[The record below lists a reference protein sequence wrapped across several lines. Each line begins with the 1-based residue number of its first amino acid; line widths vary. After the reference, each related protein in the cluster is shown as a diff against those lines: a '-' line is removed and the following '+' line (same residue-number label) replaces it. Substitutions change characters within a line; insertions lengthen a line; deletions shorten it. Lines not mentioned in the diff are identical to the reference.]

1 MYKSTAVVADRL
13 LCDGKDV
20 GDYVKVTLPELK
32 WKTTTLTGAGLM
44 GDVDIP
50 IQGMAEAMSA
60 QVDLR
65 NIGKENAPLLLTPGV
80 KKLELRF
87 NRDAV
92 SSDGTTIKAGTKIYI
107 SGMSTGI
114 SPGAVARASTMDGN
128 ATLSVFRY
136 RWVEDGQE
144 IFLLDQI
151 NEVYKVGG
159 KDYSDAYRL

>member
-50 IQGMAEAMSA
+50 IPGMAEAMSA

-65 NIGKENAPLLLTPGV
+65 NVGKENAPLLLLPGV
-80 KKLELRF
+80 RKLELRF
-87 NRDAV
+87 NRDAI
-92 SSDGTTIKAGTKIYI
+92 SADGTAIKAGTKIYL

-114 SPGAVARASTMDGN
+114 SPGAVARAATMDGN

-144 IFLLDQI
+144 LFLLDQI